1 MTFIVI
7 LILAVLHC
15 SIAGYLTENPDYYQ
29 LRADS
34 WESEDFR
41 AMKLGEAFVE
51 MEALDGDFIASL
63 MLEYDYD
70 LRKMKKEDLRQWE
83 GKGIFSKKMRLKAG
97 TAKEVKPRAYKNLRE
112 AYEMVWKDLKYF
124 PIPRSTDDKMPDITY
139 QDSWGEGRSYES
151 SQEKKKTASIYEK
164 KSQNREKDEEEDKE
178 EDKEEGSRDSGKEKY
193 CEKKTYKKKTHEEK
207 SHKEASREEVRKG
220 AERKHEG
227 CDLMGDKLPPGSYPV
242 VSMTDGVVEQV
253 GWLELG
259 GWRVGIRAPGGAYF
273 YYAHLYRYAGNLQKG
288 DPVQA
293 GQLIGYMGD
302 TGYGQEEGTRGK
314 FPCHLHVG
322 IYLRDSQGEEMAINP
337 YWLLRWLEKKRL
349 IFSY

>member
-7 LILAVLHC
+7 LILAVFHC

-112 AYEMVWKDLKYF
+112 AYEMAWKDLKYF

-151 SQEKKKTASIYEK
+151 SQGKKKIASIYEK
-164 KSQNREKDEEEDKE
+164 KSQNREKD
-178 EDKEEGSRDSGKEKY
+178 KEEGSRDSGKEEY
-193 CEKKTYKKKTHEEK
+193 CEKKTY
-207 SHKEASREEVRKG
+207 
-220 AERKHEG
+220 
-227 CDLMGDKLPPGSYPV
+227 
-242 VSMTDGVVEQV
+242 
-253 GWLELG
+253 
-259 GWRVGIRAPGGAYF
+259 
-273 YYAHLYRYAGNLQKG
+273 
-288 DPVQA
+288 
-293 GQLIGYMGD
+293 
-302 TGYGQEEGTRGK
+302 
-314 FPCHLHVG
+314 
-322 IYLRDSQGEEMAINP
+322 
-337 YWLLRWLEKKRL
+337 EKKNSRRK
-349 IFSY
+349 IS

>member
-7 LILAVLHC
+7 LILAVFHC

-112 AYEMVWKDLKYF
+112 AYEMAWKDLKYF

-151 SQEKKKTASIYEK
+151 SQGKKKQLLFMRKNLKIEKKIRK
-164 KSQNREKDEEEDKE
+164 KAAEILA
-178 EDKEEGSRDSGKEKY
+178 
-193 CEKKTYKKKTHEEK
+193 KKNI
-207 SHKEASREEVRKG
+207 VRKKLMRKKLTKKNLIKKHLTKKF
-220 AERKHEG
+220 AKERSEG
-227 CDLMGDKLPPGSYPV
+227 MKAVILWEINFLR
-242 VSMTDGVVEQV
+242 EA
-253 GWLELG
+253 
-259 GWRVGIRAPGGAYF
+259 IR
-273 YYAHLYRYAGNLQKG
+273 LCR
-288 DPVQA
+288 
-293 GQLIGYMGD
+293 
-302 TGYGQEEGTRGK
+302 
-314 FPCHLHVG
+314 
-322 IYLRDSQGEEMAINP
+322 
-337 YWLLRWLEKKRL
+337 
-349 IFSY
+349 